1 MNRNQFLRSLMT
13 VAVMTPLAMF
23 AQSDRVQCTAKTKK
37 GEICKNLALKG
48 GNLCHLHD
56 STYVKPVDVESVQC
70 SGTTESNTQCKN
82 KTKHASGL
90 CHHHRD

>member
-1 MNRNQFLRSLMT
+1 MNKLIT
-13 VAVMTPLAMF
+13 TAVVLLISTTMF

-37 GEICKNLALKG
+37 AEICKNLALKG
-48 GNLCHLHD
+48 GSLCHLHD
-56 STYVKPVDVESVQC
+56 STYVKPVNVESVQC

-90 CHHHRD
+90 CHHHREQ

>member
-1 MNRNQFLRSLMT
+1 MNRNQFLRSLVT

-37 GEICKNLALKG
+37 GEICKNLALKD

-56 STYVKPVDVESVQC
+56 STYVKPVDVEAVQC
-70 SGTTESNTQCKN
+70 SGMTKSNTQCKN

>member
-13 VAVMTPLAMF
+13 VAVMAPLAMF

-48 GNLCHLHD
+48 GNLCHVHD
-56 STYVKPVDVESVQC
+56 STYTKPTKNESVQC
-70 SGTTESNTQCKN
+70 SGVTKSNTQCKN
-82 KTKHASGL
+82 KTTHTSGK
-90 CHHHRD
+90 CHHHR

>member
-1 MNRNQFLRSLMT
+1 MKVLFTT
-13 VAVMTPLAMF
+13 VSIMLYTATAF